1 MYHQQILNK
10 PSRFI
15 CLFLLTLLI
24 IQTNAQDETR
34 IRSVIDPSDLKE
46 LEKAEDYK
54 AKADALIG
62 EANQYYQEIL
72 NVQVNTEYSE
82 KQIEKK
88 IAKLESSAQKKQ
100 EQASSYYDKCHE
112 LKFIV
117 YQDYIDQ
124 FWSSFEGDDSKY
136 DNVRLIEEQAD
147 EYYFQAL
154 NYRVDAKSMQRGP
167 AKIEMLTKAN
177 DLENQAIDKQ
187 ITALGIYYGFDV
199 EEVPSETT
207 TQMQEMPAD
216 QTPEVAKPAVSD
228 QQQTRQFESTL
239 PEDIVINQDIIDMYN
254 RYIESGQYADTS
266 YLRGEMTDITE
277 FDREQILELWYRYRY
292 GEELPLPPDLQA
304 TAADSV
310 ETVAAEGELAQ
321 QAETAY
327 QEEAEEP
334 EAVEIGV
341 VTDEDHARIV
351 PADEEV
357 IYRVQISA
365 NRTELSQRTLSRIYY
380 GNKRVDMILEEG
392 WYKYSVGDFDTF
404 EEANEFRR
412 SSGVDNAFIV
422 AYRKGTRFI
431 PVAEEVSSAI
441 TETALAEGQ
450 AGMPAG
456 LLFRIQ
462 IAANHV
468 PFSIQQINSIYNGNY
483 SIEVIQE
490 DGWYKYQFLGVRLY
504 ADALNIVR
512 DVQVKGVFIVA
523 YKDGVRQDL
532 HQSILNNRALEK
544 TVQTYGRKGNINE
557 IEFHVQIAASRSPI
571 RTANIQNIYKGS
583 DPVSVILE
591 EGWYKYRIK
600 TGNSYDKALKI
611 KQECG
616 VDQAFI
622 IAYKRAEK
630 ITLNQA
636 LQEIK

>member
-1 MYHQQILNK
+1 MYHQQWLIK
-10 PSRFI
+10 PARFI
-15 CLFLLTLLI
+15 CLFLSTLLV

-34 IRSVIDPSDLKE
+34 IRSIIDPSDVKK
-46 LEKAEDYK
+46 LEKAEGYK

-72 NVQVNTEYSE
+72 SVQVNTELSE

-88 IAKLESSAQKKQ
+88 VAKLESSAQKKQ

-117 YQDYIDQ
+117 YQDYIDR
-124 FWSSFEGDDSKY
+124 FWSSYEGDDTQY
-136 DNVRLIEEQAD
+136 DNVKLIEEQAD
-147 EYYFQAL
+147 EYYFQAV
-154 NYRVDAKSMQRGP
+154 NYRVDARGMQKGP
-167 AKIEMLTKAN
+167 AKIEMLTRAN
-177 DLENQAIDKQ
+177 DLETQAIDKQ
-187 ITALGIYYGFDV
+187 ITALSIYHGFDV

-207 TQMQEMPAD
+207 TQIQGTPAEP
-216 QTPEVAKPAVSD
+216 TPEVARPEVPD
-228 QQQTRQFESTL
+228 QQQVRQVESTL

-266 YLRGEMTDITE
+266 YLRGEMTDITD

-292 GEELPLPPDLQA
+292 GEEVPLPQDLQA
-304 TAADSV
+304 TADSV
-310 ETVAAEGELAQ
+310 ETVPAEEALAQ
-321 QAETAY
+321 QEEITARDVTG
-327 QEEAEEP
+327 EP

-351 PADEEV
+351 PADEEA

-380 GNKRVDMILEEG
+380 GNKKVDMILEDG

-422 AYRKGTRFI
+422 AYRKGTRFM

-441 TETALAEGQ
+441 TEIAISEGQ

-468 PFSIQQINSIYNGNY
+468 PFSIQQINSIYNGDY
-483 SIEVIQE
+483 SLEVIQE

-523 YKDGVRQDL
+523 YRDGVRQDL

-571 RTANIQNIYKGS
+571 RVANIQNIYKGS
-583 DPVSVILE
+583 DPVSVVLE

-600 TGNSYDKALKI
+600 AGNSYDKALRI

-616 VDQAFI
+616 VEQAFI

-630 ITLNQA
+630 IALYEA
-636 LQEIK
+636 LQE